1 MGSVSTIEV
10 DEETEAGR
18 REVYVQAD
26 GEHIGFLR
34 ASFSVLPGKIDFI
47 VWGSVLVWY
56 IMVWLCWCN
65 STNFEEVSPVLQ
77 EKKTVL

>member
-10 DEETEAGR
+10 DEEMEAGR

-26 GEHIGFLR
+26 GEHLGFLR

-47 VWGSVLVWY
+47 V
-56 IMVWLCWCN
+56 
-65 STNFEEVSPVLQ
+65 
-77 EKKTVL
+77 